1 MAFINTDNN
10 FKKIDGFFGDEQ
22 EVIATYSVKP
32 DLFQITTFDNESDR
46 KNRYVKESIQLN
58 LNGLKTIDTI
68 IRTEYPQLFLAS
80 DCKVLKVRVSLFDK
94 SGNVQYGLNWGQ
106 REKREPNQAYIQLPV
121 DVYRS
126 DFFPKKP
133 EHFSVRTDDG
143 QEIIFTRAQ
152 KTDEGT
158 ALQTPEDNS
167 LFGKYLRTRMG
178 IPLGDEITKEAI
190 LRYGC
195 KELTFFK
202 VGNQYFMD
210 FSGNSKIN
218 IDSEYFESVVS
229 VPFSLSKFT
238 NNNSLFI
245 RYIHALLSKPFVILS
260 GNSGTGKTRIATRF
274 AKYLEKK
281 NDSGMTN
288 HLLIPVGADWTDN
301 TKILGYY
308 NPLADNGAGKYEKT
322 DVFRF
327 IERAGANPEI
337 PFFLILDE
345 MNLSHVERYFS
356 DFLSKMELLDFKSD
370 KKVFFD
376 IQGYGQLELPK
387 NLFIT
392 GTVNIDETTYMF
404 SPKVLDRANVIEF
417 KPEMDDVLKNLLSDA
432 SSGEQKSAENGVAE
446 GFMQLADEV
455 RSEEIPEDVQ
465 PVLNDIKPILEAFYK
480 ELEKCGFEFAY
491 RTAKEIRLYAIAAYK
506 TAENGKIPSATEIAD
521 IQILQK
527 ILPKIH
533 GNKKEIGTLLD
544 ELEKLCEEKSLPNS
558 LAKIRQMKD
567 KLNRFQYASFI

>member
-1 MAFINTDNN
+1 MSFIDTEQG
-10 FKKIDGFFGDEQ
+10 FTKKNAILQ
-22 EVIATYSVKP
+22 KNKSVKPATYSVSE
-32 DLFQITTFDNESDR
+32 DLFQINTWNSPEHTDQTLQFDL
-46 KNRYVKESIQLN
+46 V
-58 LNGLKTIDTI
+58 GLKKLFHI
-68 IRTEYPQLFLAS
+68 IKNEYPSLLPDAS
-80 DCKVLKVRVSLFDK
+80 QVQISKIKVSLFDK
-94 SGNVQYGLNWGQ
+94 NGEPQYGLNWGQ
-106 REKREPNQAYIQLPV
+106 RVGREPNQAYIQLPV

-143 QEIIFTRAQ
+143 QDIIFTRAQ

-195 KELTFFK
+195 KEITFFK

-218 IDSEYFESVVS
+218 IDSEHFESAAS
-229 VPFSLSKFT
+229 VPFLISKFT
-238 NNNSLFI
+238 NNISLFT
-245 RYIHALLSKPFVILS
+245 RYIRSLLAKPFVVLS

-274 AKYLEKK
+274 AKHLEKK

-301 TKILGYY
+301 TKILGYF
-308 NPLADNGAGKYEKT
+308 NPLADNGTGKYEKT
-322 DVFRF
+322 DVFKF
-327 IERAGANPEI
+327 IELAGDNPEI

-356 DFLSKMELLDFKSD
+356 DFLSKMELLDYKENSEP
-370 KKVFFD
+370 VFFD
-376 IQGYGQLELPK
+376 IPGYGKLELPK

-417 KPEMDDVLKNLLSDA
+417 KPEMEDVLDNLLK
-432 SSGEQKSAENGVAE
+432 SSNGDDDKTAEPGVAE
-446 GFMQLADEV
+446 GFMKLANEV
-455 RSEEIPEDVQ
+455 RSGTIPEEAQ
-465 PVLNDIKPILEAFYK
+465 TVLEEIKPILESFYK

-491 RTAKEIRLYAIAAYK
+491 RTVKEIRLYAIAAFK
-506 TAENGKIPSATEIAD
+506 TAEGEKPTATKIAD

-533 GNKKEIGTLLD
+533 GNKKQIGSLLD
-544 ELEKLCEEKSLPNS
+544 ELEKLCDENQLKES

-567 KLNRFQYASFI
+567 RLNRFQYASFI